1 MRAASTFGIAFES
14 SKRDD
19 AMTKRAIS
27 WRLEIGDAGM
37 LAAGRWFWPRVIAW
51 TALLFGVTV
60 GAFFAALE
68 MSGWISTLRGHE
80 TAIAL
85 LVPAAMLGVY
95 AIAVRLGE
103 RRPVSELR
111 LSRAPAELAAGAAIG
126 FTFISLALLL
136 LWGLGLYDVRL
147 GTWRDPWRYFVFN
160 AYISAVLE
168 ELAFRA
174 ILLRLFARMFG
185 PWPGLVLSAALF
197 GLAHASHASPVAVL
211 ELIVNGGAFL
221 GLLYLASGRLWF
233 AIGAHVAYDFTE
245 WSLMGVG
252 DSDGLL
258 VATPAANHPAWL
270 TGGSFGPDGSVLT
283 ALVGALLTW
292 SIVVAH
298 RRWSR

>member
-51 TALLFGVTV
+51 TALLFGATV

-103 RRPVSELR
+103 RRAVSELR

-147 GTWRDPWRYFVFN
+147 GTWRDPWHYFVFN
-160 AYISAVLE
+160 AYISAALE

-174 ILLRLFARMFG
+174 ILLRLSSATATGCWSPRR
-185 PWPGLVLSAALF
+185 PPTIRPG
-197 GLAHASHASPVAVL
+197 
-211 ELIVNGGAFL
+211 
-221 GLLYLASGRLWF
+221 
-233 AIGAHVAYDFTE
+233 
-245 WSLMGVG
+245 
-252 DSDGLL
+252 
-258 VATPAANHPAWL
+258 
-270 TGGSFGPDGSVLT
+270 
-283 ALVGALLTW
+283 
-292 SIVVAH
+292 
-298 RRWSR
+298 